1 MIICMPL
8 LEALRKVTNED
19 RILNPFTL
27 SMKLSRI
34 IESVSK
40 RESFIKLT
48 TIKFMANWNFLVRVL
63 EKKGFEFKWRS

>member
-40 RESFIKLT
+40 RESIIKST